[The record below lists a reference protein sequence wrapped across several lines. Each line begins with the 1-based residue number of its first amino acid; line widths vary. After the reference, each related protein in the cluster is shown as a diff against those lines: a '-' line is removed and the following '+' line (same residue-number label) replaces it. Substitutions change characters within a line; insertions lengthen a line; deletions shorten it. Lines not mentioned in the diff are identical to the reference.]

1 MENQPVSEILHKIV
15 ETHKIKLLHH
25 FSNFLLCLQINPQR
39 RPLDSWHISQLQAQ
53 VHLLNI
59 LHSCRCFLQLA
70 SDLTTMQTVYN
81 MEERRRQADVE
92 TERLKALMQRLSAM
106 YLSSQ
111 LPPIHNRLTV
121 QRALA
126 AVFHKTATAGVPAE
140 TGLLASAVAATPFF
154 KTEALP
160 TRSGDV
166 LTSKRNQALET
177 IDTID
182 SADAAVNWLRAE
194 RTTPPPPRRKQ
205 DILHSRIMLH
215 P

>member
-1 MENQPVSEILHKIV
+1 
-15 ETHKIKLLHH
+15 
-25 FSNFLLCLQINPQR
+25 
-39 RPLDSWHISQLQAQ
+39 
-53 VHLLNI
+53 
-59 LHSCRCFLQLA
+59 
-70 SDLTTMQTVYN
+70 MQTVYN

-92 TERLKALMQRLSAM
+92 TERLKALMQRLSAT

-111 LPPIHNRLTV
+111 LPPLHNRLPV

-126 AVFHKTATAGVPAE
+126 AIFHKTSTAGVPAE
-140 TGLLASAVAATPFF
+140 TGLLPSAVTTSPFF
-154 KTEALP
+154 KNETLP

-166 LTSKRNQALET
+166 LTSKRNQALDTIET
-177 IDTID
+177 IE
-182 SADAAVNWLRAE
+182 SADTAVSWLRAE